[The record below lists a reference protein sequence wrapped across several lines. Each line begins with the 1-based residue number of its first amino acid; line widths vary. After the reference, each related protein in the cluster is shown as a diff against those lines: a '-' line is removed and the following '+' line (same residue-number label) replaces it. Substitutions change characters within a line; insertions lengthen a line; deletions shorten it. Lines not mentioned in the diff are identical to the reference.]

1 MRKKKRRI
9 SDFTNFV
16 PEFVKD
22 FTDDTPKDINLRNY
36 LDDGDQHDIALTDL
50 EKELKEKE
58 LKEKEREEA
67 EKTIEESIN
76 NTDDVAQAAQYV
88 KELLWE
94 FGDEI
99 KKKIEIDKNNILYV
113 EIRPPH
119 RPINTLDDLKTGNYI
134 MIGEEFVERLQ
145 SIALMLNEVLKLV
158 NIFEITW
165 TNVTKEEDK
174 IIKRTRKRTKVE
186 KKYIPK
192 MVEKLKD
199 KLIHQV
205 MITAGKPVK

>member
-1 MRKKKRRI
+1 MRKKKRII
-9 SDFTNFV
+9 SDFTNFA
-16 PEFVKD
+16 PEFAKD
-22 FTDDTPKDINLRNY
+22 FTNETPKDINLRNY
-36 LDDGDQHDIALTDL
+36 LDAEDQRKMRL
-50 EKELKEKE
+50 KELDREQ
-58 LKEKEREEA
+58 KEREEA

-145 SIALMLNEVLKLV
+145 SIAIMLNEQGLT

-192 MVEKLKD
+192 MVRELKD
-199 KLIHQV
+199 KPNHEVRIHEV
-205 MITAGKPVK
+205 RITAGKPVK

>member
-9 SDFTNFV
+9 SDFTNFA

-36 LDDGDQHDIALTDL
+36 LDDKDQRDMALTDL
-50 EKELKEKE
+50 EKE

-119 RPINTLDDLKTGNYI
+119 RSINTLEDLKTGNYI

-145 SIALMLNEVLKLV
+145 SIALMLNELKLV

-165 TNVTKEEDK
+165 TNVDK
-174 IIKRTRKRTKVE
+174 NGKRTRWRTKVE

-192 MVEKLKD
+192 MVEKLKY
-199 KLIHQV
+199 KPIHQV
-205 MITAGKPVK
+205 MITAGKFNKLT

>member
-9 SDFTNFV
+9 SDFTNFA
-16 PEFVKD
+16 PEFVED
-22 FTDDTPKDINLRNY
+22 FTNETPKDINLRNY
-36 LDDGDQHDIALTDL
+36 LDDEDQRKMRL
-50 EKELKEKE
+50 KELDREQT
-58 LKEKEREEA
+58 EREEA
-67 EKTIEESIN
+67 EKIEESIN
-76 NTDDVAQAAQYV
+76 NNDDVAQAAQYV

-165 TNVTKEEDK
+165 TNVTKEGNK

-199 KLIHQV
+199 KPNHEVRIHEV
-205 MITAGKPVK
+205 RITAGKPVK

>member
-1 MRKKKRRI
+1 MRKKKRRRI
-9 SDFTNFV
+9 SDFTNFA
-16 PEFVKD
+16 PEFVED
-22 FTDDTPKDINLRNY
+22 FTNDTPKDINLRNY

-50 EKELKEKE
+50 EKK

-99 KKKIEIDKNNILYV
+99 RKEIQVDKNNNLSV
-113 EIRPPH
+113 LIRPKYE
-119 RPINTLDDLKTGNYI
+119 RISTLEDAKTGQAI
-134 MIGEEFVERLQ
+134 RIGEEFVDRLM
-145 SIALMLNEVLKLV
+145 SIAVMLQDLKLI

-165 TNVTKEEDK
+165 LNITDK
-174 IIKRTRKRTKVE
+174 GNRTRRRSEINGYLLSSKRDR
-186 KKYIPK
+186 YIK
-192 MVEKLKD
+192 DMVKLLKD
-199 KLIHQV
+199 KPIYQV
-205 MITAGKPVK
+205 RITAGKPVK

>member
-9 SDFTNFV
+9 SDFTNFA
-16 PEFVKD
+16 PEFAKD
-22 FTDDTPKDINLRNY
+22 FTNETPKDINLRNY
-36 LDDGDQHDIALTDL
+36 LDAEDQRKMRL
-50 EKELKEKE
+50 KELDREQ
-58 LKEKEREEA
+58 KEREEA

-145 SIALMLNEVLKLV
+145 SIAIMLNEQGLT

-192 MVEKLKD
+192 MVRELKD
-199 KLIHQV
+199 KPNHEVRIHEV
-205 MITAGKPVK
+205 RITAGKPVK

>member
-9 SDFTNFV
+9 SDFTNFA
-16 PEFVKD
+16 PEFAKD
-22 FTDDTPKDINLRNY
+22 FTNETPKDINLRNY
-36 LDDGDQHDIALTDL
+36 LDAEDQRKMRL
-50 EKELKEKE
+50 KELDREQ
-58 LKEKEREEA
+58 KEREEA

-76 NTDDVAQAAQYV
+76 NTDDVAQAAQYA

-145 SIALMLNEVLKLV
+145 SIAIMLNEQGLT

-199 KLIHQV
+199 KPNHEVRIHEV
-205 MITAGKPVK
+205 RITAGKPVK

>member
-9 SDFTNFV
+9 SDFTNFA

-58 LKEKEREEA
+58 NEKN
-67 EKTIEESIN
+67 ESID
-76 NTDDVAQAAQYV
+76 NTDDVAQAAQYM

-99 KKKIEIDKNNILYV
+99 RKEIQVDKYNNLSV
-113 EIRPPH
+113 LIRPKYE
-119 RPINTLDDLKTGNYI
+119 RISTLEDAKTGQAI
-134 MIGEEFVERLQ
+134 RIGEEFVDRLM
-145 SIALMLNEVLKLV
+145 SIAVMLQDLKLI

-165 TNVTKEEDK
+165 LNITDK
-174 IIKRTRKRTKVE
+174 GNRTRRRSEINGYLLSSKRDR
-186 KKYIPK
+186 YIK
-192 MVEKLKD
+192 DMVKLLKD
-199 KLIHQV
+199 KPIYQV
-205 MITAGKPVK
+205 RITAGKPVK

>member
-9 SDFTNFV
+9 SDFTNFA

-36 LDDGDQHDIALTDL
+36 LDAEDQRKMRL
-50 EKELKEKE
+50 KELDREQ
-58 LKEKEREEA
+58 KEREEA

-113 EIRPPH
+113 EIRPPN

-134 MIGEEFVERLQ
+134 MIGEEFVDRLM
-145 SIALMLNEVLKLV
+145 SIAIMLNEQGLT

-192 MVEKLKD
+192 MVRELND
-199 KLIHQV
+199 KPNHEVRIHEV
-205 MITAGKPVK
+205 RITAGKPVK

>member
-9 SDFTNFV
+9 SDFTNFA
-16 PEFVKD
+16 PEFAKD

-36 LDDGDQHDIALTDL
+36 LDDGDQRDMALTDL

-58 LKEKEREEA
+58 NEQN
-67 EKTIEESIN
+67 ESID

-113 EIRPPH
+113 VIRPPH
-119 RPINTLDDLKTGNYI
+119 RPINTLEDLKTGNYI

-145 SIALMLNEVLKLV
+145 SIALMLNEELKLV

-165 TNVTKEEDK
+165 TNVTKEGNK

-199 KLIHQV
+199 KPNHEVRIHEV
-205 MITAGKPVK
+205 RITAGKPVK

>member
-9 SDFTNFV
+9 SDFTNFA

-22 FTDDTPKDINLRNY
+22 FTDDTPKNINLRNY

-50 EKELKEKE
+50 EKE

-99 KKKIEIDKNNILYV
+99 RKEIQVDKNNNLSV
-113 EIRPPH
+113 LIRPKYE
-119 RPINTLDDLKTGNYI
+119 RISTLEDAKTGQAI
-134 MIGEEFVERLQ
+134 RIGEEFVDRLM
-145 SIALMLNEVLKLV
+145 SIAVMLQDLKLI

-165 TNVTKEEDK
+165 LNITDK
-174 IIKRTRKRTKVE
+174 GNRTRRRSEINGYLLSSKRDR
-186 KKYIPK
+186 YIK
-192 MVEKLKD
+192 DMVKLLKD
-199 KLIHQV
+199 KPIYQV
-205 MITAGKPVK
+205 RITAGKPVK

>member
-9 SDFTNFV
+9 SDFTNFA

-50 EKELKEKE
+50 EKEENEKN
-58 LKEKEREEA
+58 
-67 EKTIEESIN
+67 ESID

-99 KKKIEIDKNNILYV
+99 RKEIQVDRNNNLSV
-113 EIRPPH
+113 LIRPKYE
-119 RPINTLDDLKTGNYI
+119 RISTLEDAKTGQAI
-134 MIGEEFVERLQ
+134 RIGEEFVDRLM
-145 SIALMLNEVLKLV
+145 SIAVMLQDLKLI

-165 TNVTKEEDK
+165 LNITDK
-174 IIKRTRKRTKVE
+174 GNRTRRRSEINGYLLSSKRDR
-186 KKYIPK
+186 YIK
-192 MVEKLKD
+192 DMVKLLKD
-199 KLIHQV
+199 KPIYQV
-205 MITAGKPVK
+205 RITAGKPVR

>member
-9 SDFTNFV
+9 SDFTNFAS
-16 PEFVKD
+16 EFTKN
-22 FTDDTPKDINLRNY
+22 FTDETPKDINLRNY
-36 LDDGDQHDIALTDL
+36 LDEEDQREIRLQEL

-58 LKEKEREEA
+58 NEQN
-67 EKTIEESIN
+67 ESID

-88 KELLWE
+88 KDLLWE
-94 FGDEI
+94 FGNEI

-113 EIRPPH
+113 EIRPPY
-119 RPINTLDDLKTGNYI
+119 RPINTLEDLKTGNYI
-134 MIGEEFVERLQ
+134 MIDEEFVERLQ
-145 SIALMLNEVLKLV
+145 SIALMLDLQNLV

-165 TNVTKEEDK
+165 TDIKEKENKEGNK

-192 MVEKLKD
+192 MVEKFKN
-199 KLIHQV
+199 KPIHEV
-205 MITAGKPVK
+205 RITAGKPVK

>member
-9 SDFTNFV
+9 SDFTNFA
-16 PEFVKD
+16 PEFVED
-22 FTDDTPKDINLRNY
+22 FTNETPKDINLRNY
-36 LDDGDQHDIALTDL
+36 LDDEDQRKMRL
-50 EKELKEKE
+50 KELDREQT
-58 LKEKEREEA
+58 EREEA
-67 EKTIEESIN
+67 EKIEESIN
-76 NTDDVAQAAQYV
+76 NNDDVAQAAQYV

-134 MIGEEFVERLQ
+134 MIGEQMGQENQEFVERLQ
-145 SIALMLNEVLKLV
+145 SIALMLNEELKLV

-192 MVEKLKD
+192 MVRELKD
-199 KLIHQV
+199 KPIHEV
-205 MITAGKPVK
+205 RITAGKPVK